1 MWKTKHACRQALS
14 LLAMPSAMEKERQL
28 AVEPSMPTTRSLT
41 KADPQPDWPGPSQT
55 AYQLRIARASPLAIS
70 MPPPFRVTTT
80 VVCPLAGQPVPPV
93 LPVDA

>member
-41 KADPQPDWPGPSQT
+41 KADPQPDWPSPSQT
-55 AYQLRIARASPLAIS
+55 AYQLRSRASPLAIS

-80 VVCPLAGQPVPPV
+80 VVCPPAGQPVPPV
-93 LPVDA
+93 LPVNA